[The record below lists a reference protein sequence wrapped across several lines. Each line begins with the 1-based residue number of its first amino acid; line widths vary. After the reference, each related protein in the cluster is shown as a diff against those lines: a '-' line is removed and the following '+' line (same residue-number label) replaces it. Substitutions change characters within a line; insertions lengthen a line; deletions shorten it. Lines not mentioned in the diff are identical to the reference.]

1 MIRIG
6 EDKTTIY
13 ITRGDTTTGKL
24 NKLAFCLPI
33 YNAETQQDEYYEF
46 KPTDKI
52 SFVAFDKKGY
62 TKHEILRKD
71 YVLKDI
77 GYVENTKAPEIPL
90 TEEDT
95 KAFPLKNKSATYW
108 YDIVLN
114 DTLTVLG
121 FDHDGSKKIIVYPE
135 VGEREVR

>member
-1 MIRIG
+1 MIAI
-6 EDKTTIY
+6 EENTIH
-13 ITRGDTTTGKL
+13 ITRGDTPTGEL

-33 YNAETQQDEYYEF
+33 YNAKTKEDEYYEF
-46 KPTDKI
+46 KPEDKI

-71 YVLKDI
+71 YLLSEI
-77 GYVENTKAPEIPL
+77 GYTENTTTPEIPL

-95 KAFPLKNKSATYW
+95 KAFPLKNKAATYW

-121 FDHDGSKKIIVYPE
+121 FDHEGSKKIIVYPE
-135 VGEREVR
+135 CGER

>member
-13 ITRGDTTTGKL
+13 ITRGDTTDGEY

-33 YNAETQQDEYYEF
+33 YNAEKGEDEYYEF

-52 SFVAFDKKGY
+52 TFVAFDKKGY
-62 TKHEILRKD
+62 TKHEILRKE

-77 GYVENTKAPEIPL
+77 GYVENTTSPEIPL

-95 KAFPLKNKSATYW
+95 KAFPLKNKSTTYW

-114 DTLTVLG
+114 DTMTILG

-135 VGEREVR
+135 VGER

>member
-6 EDKTTIY
+6 EDKTTIF
-13 ITRGDTTTGKL
+13 ITRGDTTTGEF

-33 YNAETQQDEYYEF
+33 YNTETKKDEYYEF

-52 SFVAFDKKGY
+52 SFVVFDKKGY
-62 TKHEILRKD
+62 TKHEILRKE

-77 GYVENTKAPEIPL
+77 GYVENTKAPAIPL
-90 TEEDT
+90 KEEDT

-108 YDIVLN
+108 YDIVVN
-114 DTLTVLG
+114 DTLTILG

-135 VGEREVR
+135 VGEKEER

>member
-1 MIRIG
+1 MIAI
-6 EDKTTIY
+6 EDKKTIHL
-13 ITRGDTTTGKL
+13 TRGDTTTGEF

-33 YNAETQQDEYYEF
+33 YNAETGKDEYYEF

-71 YVLKDI
+71 YILKDI

-95 KAFPLKNKSATYW
+95 KAFPLKNKAATYW

-121 FDHDGSKKIIVYPE
+121 FDHEGSKKIIVYPE
-135 VGEREVR
+135 CGER

>member
-1 MIRIG
+1 MIRPG
-6 EDKTTIY
+6 EDRTTIY
-13 ITRGDTTTGKL
+13 ITRGETTAGEF

-33 YNAETQQDEYYEF
+33 YNAETQKDEYYEF

-52 SFVAFDKKGY
+52 SFVAFDKNGY

-71 YVLKDI
+71 YILKDI
-77 GYVENTKAPEIPL
+77 GYVENTTAPEIPL
-90 TEEDT
+90 SEEDT

-108 YDIVLN
+108 YEIVLN

-121 FDHDGSKKIIVYPE
+121 FDH
-135 VGEREVR
+135 ERI

>member
-13 ITRGDTTTGKL
+13 ITRGDTTIGEL
-24 NKLAFCLPI
+24 NRLAFCLPV
-33 YNAETQQDEYYEF
+33 YNSATKEEEYYEF

-77 GYVENTKAPEIPL
+77 GYLENTIVPEIPL

-114 DTLTVLG
+114 DTLTILG

-135 VGEREVR
+135 VGEKEER

>member
-13 ITRGDTTTGKL
+13 ITRGDTTTGEF

-33 YNAETQQDEYYEF
+33 YNDETQKEEYYEF

-52 SFVAFDKKGY
+52 SFVVFQKNGY
-62 TKHEILRKD
+62 TKNEILRKE
-71 YVLKDI
+71 YTLEDI
-77 GYVENTKAPEIPL
+77 GYKENTTSPEILL

-95 KAFPLKNKSATYW
+95 KEFPLLNKKATYW
-108 YDIVLN
+108 YDICLN
-114 DTLTVLG
+114 DTLTILG
-121 FDHDGSKKIIVYPE
+121 YDDEGSKKIVVYPE
-135 VGEREVR
+135 GE

>member
-13 ITRGDTTTGKL
+13 ITRGDTTTGEF

-33 YNAETQQDEYYEF
+33 YNAETKQDEYYEF

-71 YVLKDI
+71 YILKDI

-95 KAFPLKNKSATYW
+95 KAFPLKNKAVVYW
-108 YDIVLN
+108 YDLVVN
-114 DTLTVLG
+114 DILTILG
-121 FDHDGSKKIIVYPE
+121 YDDEGSKKIIVYPE
-135 VGEREVR
+135 CGEK

>member
-13 ITRGDTTTGKL
+13 ITRGDITTGEF
-24 NKLAFCLPI
+24 NRLAFCLPV
-33 YNAETQQDEYYEF
+33 YNAATKEEEYYEF

-52 SFVAFDKKGY
+52 SFVAFSKKGY
-62 TKHEILRKD
+62 TKNEILRKEYILSD
-71 YVLKDI
+71 L
-77 GYVENTKAPEIPL
+77 GYMTNTTTPEIPL

-95 KAFPLKNKSATYW
+95 KSFPLKNKGVTYW

-121 FDHDGSKKIIVYPE
+121 FDDEGSKKIIVYPE
-135 VGEREVR
+135 AGEREER

>member
-13 ITRGDTTTGKL
+13 ITRGDTTTGEL

-33 YNAETQQDEYYEF
+33 YNAETKQDEYYEF

-71 YVLKDI
+71 YILKDI

-90 TEEDT
+90 EEEDT
-95 KAFPLKNKSATYW
+95 KSFPLKNKSVTYW

-121 FDHDGSKKIIVYPE
+121 FDQDGSKKIIVYPE

>member
-13 ITRGDTTTGKL
+13 ITRGDTTGEF

-33 YNAETQQDEYYEF
+33 FNAETQEDEYYEF

-52 SFVAFDKKGY
+52 SFVAFNKKSY
-62 TKHEILRKD
+62 TKYEILRKE
-71 YVLKDI
+71 YILKDI
-77 GYVENTKAPEIPL
+77 GYTENTIVPEIPL
-90 TEEDT
+90 SEEDT
-95 KAFPLKNKSATYW
+95 KAFPLKNKSTTYW

-114 DTLTVLG
+114 DTLTILG
-121 FDHDGSKKIIVYPE
+121 FDHNGAKKIIVYPE
-135 VGEREVR
+135 VGEREEM